1 MKPSAPAVPWS
12 RLLITISL
20 AAALLLTGCA
30 RSAPPA
36 TQPPG
41 GTDDTPDEEVRTV
54 DWWLQQL
61 TLEEKVGQLF
71 WFGLE
76 GESLTPQA
84 ESLIREGKVGGF
96 IFFARQGSDPV
107 QLRRLTEQMQAL
119 TYEHGRPYPGLIIAV
134 DQEGGLVERWT
145 SPFTSWPGAMAIG
158 ATGSAEYAEQVYAAI
173 AEELAAVGLNLNLA
187 PDADVSNNPLNPVIG
202 IRSFGEDPE
211 QVGRL
216 VTAAVRGTQSLNVG
230 ATVKHFPGHGDT
242 TTDSHLA
249 LPTVD
254 HPWER
259 LDQVELV
266 PFRRAIEADVDVIMS
281 AHITFPAVDPDG
293 LPATLSPKVIQG
305 LLKDQ
310 MGFQGVVVTDAIDNM
325 AAITDQWGLEEALI
339 MAVNAGA
346 DALLVT
352 ESFDQQAALYQTVL
366 AAVQDGR
373 ISAERLDDAVRRHL
387 RVKARRGLLP
397 GKDAAPAA
405 PAAESEIMA
414 ALKSEAHRQLA
425 YQVGAD
431 ALTLVRNRHLPLHL
445 ADDELVLAVAPSGSE
460 LEAEGQGART
470 ALGAGL
476 MKHHAKVAE
485 VVLDRRPTEEQ
496 MAEVRAL
503 AADAAAVV
511 YAAYNP
517 GDYAGHQALIRELI
531 ATGKPVVVV
540 GAGEPYDLLSL
551 PEIETYVAAYGCRAP
566 NLYGVGAMVFGKA
579 PAKGRLPVSIPGLY
593 PVGHGLSMD

>member
-1 MKPSAPAVPWS
+1 MKPSAPWPRV
-12 RLLITISL
+12 LLAISL
-20 AAALLLTGCA
+20 TATMLLTGCA

-36 TQPPG
+36 NQPPG
-41 GTDDTPDEEVRTV
+41 DTDETPAEEVRTV

-76 GESLTPQA
+76 GESLTPQT
-84 ESLIREGKVGGF
+84 ESLIKEGKVGGF

-119 TYEHGRPYPGLIIAV
+119 TYAHGRPYPGLIIAV

-145 SPFTSWPGAMAIG
+145 APFTSWPGAMAIG
-158 ATGSAEYAEQVYAAI
+158 ATGSPEYAEQVYAAI
-173 AEELAAVGLNLNLA
+173 AQELAAVGLNLNLA
-187 PDADVSNNPLNPVIG
+187 PDADVNINPLNPVIG

-211 QVGRL
+211 RVGRL
-216 VTAAVRGTQSLNVG
+216 VTAAVRGAQSENV
-230 ATVKHFPGHGDT
+230 AAAAKHFPGHGDT

-266 PFRRAIEADVDVIMS
+266 PFRRAIAADVDVIMS
-281 AHITFPAVDPDG
+281 SHITFPAVEPDG
-293 LPATLSPKVIQG
+293 LPATLSPRVLQG

-310 MGFQGVVVTDAIDNM
+310 MGFQGVVVTDAIDTM
-325 AAITDQWGLEEALI
+325 AAITDHWGLEESLI

-346 DALLVT
+346 DALLIT
-352 ESFDQQAALYQTVL
+352 ESYDQQPALYQAVL
-366 AAVQDGR
+366 TAVQDGR
-373 ISAERLDDAVRRHL
+373 ISSERLDDAVRRHL
-387 RVKARRGLLP
+387 KVKARRGLLP
-397 GKDAAPAA
+397 AEDAAPPT
-405 PAAESEIMA
+405 PAAESDILA
-414 ALKSEAHRQLA
+414 GLNSEAHRQLA
-425 YQVGAD
+425 YQVGTD
-431 ALTLVRNRHLPLHL
+431 ALTLVRNRHLPLQL
-445 ADDELVLAVAPSGSE
+445 AEDELVLAVAPAGSE
-460 LEAEGQGART
+460 LEAQGQGALT

-476 MKHHAKVAE
+476 KEQHAKVAE

-496 MAEVRAL
+496 MAEARTL
-503 AADAAAVV
+503 AKDAAAII

-517 GDYAGHQALIRELI
+517 GDYAGHQKLIRELLT
-531 ATGKPVVVV
+531 TGKPVVVV

-551 PEIETYVAAYGCRAP
+551 PEIETYLAAYGYRAP
-566 NLYGVGAMVFGKA
+566 NLYGVGALVFGKA

-593 PVGHGLSMD
+593 PVGHGLSLD